1 MSDNKDSPK
10 IDLKESLITDKE
22 DIENNNDSISNPSE
36 EDIME
41 KKSLLDSPKKKN
53 NQIKYSKL
61 I

>member
-41 KKSLLDSPKKKN
+41 KKSLLDSPKKKTTRLN
-53 NQIKYSKL
+53 TVS
-61 I
+61 